1 MAPSSIVSYGYAHIR
16 LILES
21 FGAKLAEF
29 VTWGRTIWMNWAFDR
44 LRMPERWPFLHV
56 SYGNF
61 SQARFQKMN
70 QRDQE
75 LLDKQLRRLNPP
87 RSDGVMILAI
97 LAVFFAGMALG
108 GFLFPYKSEAMPIAS
123 NDATPGILHPNGAPL
138 TTRR

>member
-1 MAPSSIVSYGYAHIR
+1 V
-16 LILES
+16 ILES

-29 VTWGRTIWMNWAFDR
+29 VTWGRATRMNWTFDTECR
-44 LRMPERWPFLHV
+44 NAGRFCTFHLDI
-56 SYGNF
+56 SGKGD
-61 SQARFQKMN
+61 FQKMD

-108 GFLFPYKSEAMPIAS
+108 GFLFPYKSESMLIAS